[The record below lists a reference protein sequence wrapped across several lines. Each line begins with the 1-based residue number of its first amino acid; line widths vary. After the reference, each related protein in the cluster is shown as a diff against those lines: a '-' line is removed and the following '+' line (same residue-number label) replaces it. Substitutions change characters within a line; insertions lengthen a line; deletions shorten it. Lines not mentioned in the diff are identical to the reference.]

1 MRWRKINKHP
11 KKVSRRSYKIIW
23 ESESPR
29 ARTATESEAKGQDGF
44 VREGRRRVGMGLWE
58 EGRWRVKKGGLDRW
72 WNGVIGDRMGKSETI
87 EWWNRRRQNG
97 ESATEWWIGDE
108 MVNRRQMGSC
118 LLASVGFL
126 LTGIGWVLIF

>member
-29 ARTATESEAKGQDGF
+29 ARTATESEAKGRDGF
-44 VREGRRRVGMGLWE
+44 VREGRRRVRMGLWG

-72 WNGVIGDRMGKSETI
+72 WNGVIGNGMGKSETI
-87 EWWNRRRQNG
+87 EWWNRQRQNG
-97 ESATEWWIGDE
+97 ESATEWWIGDGW
-108 MVNRRQMGSC
+108 VRAYWRQLGFF
-118 LLASVGFL
+118 LLASVGFWYF
-126 LTGIGWVLIF
+126 GS